1 MRRGELP
8 LSSLPAW
15 CMLNNITF
23 AGVSAA
29 DTEAKGL
36 GLIAEETL
44 NNADNE
50 IPALL
55 TIPKGV
61 ILSAAGVEEYAKEN
75 KEFRQLLDV
84 AGHQSLRGDILL
96 FLLTQLVLSSPD
108 YTGGQ
113 GATTAWT
120 QYLKLLPS
128 HVPVPTM
135 WSESELSLLRGTSL
149 ESAISAKFA
158 ALTKEFDHIRN
169 ATTNLVQWSALFEN
183 EVITLS
189 DWIWLDALYRS
200 RSLALPRS
208 GESMVPCLDL
218 ANHSSPATAYF
229 EENSEDEVLLLLR
242 EGANVLAQDEI
253 TIDYGHDKSA
263 AEMLFSYGFIDPA
276 STAQSVVLPV
286 ESMEDDPL
294 AKAKLYAFGSAPIL
308 KISDS
313 DTGVPQWNAPFI
325 YLMCLNDE
333 DGLHFKVSQ
342 STDGSHDL
350 RMFWQETDVTENAG
364 AMETLIQRHALCQ
377 VFRLR
382 AVAVA
387 LGIIQEH
394 LEVLAVERVPTGT
407 ERPDISQAASRL
419 RILEKDLFETTF
431 QMLEQERTRLFE
443 DESVTAYL
451 AAMNSTQNDDIDEE
465 DFA

>member
-1 MRRGELP
+1 MRRGEFP

-23 AGVSAA
+23 SGASAA
-29 DTEAKGL
+29 DTEARGL
-36 GLIAEETL
+36 GLIAEENI
-44 NNADNE
+44 NNEDNE
-50 IPALL
+50 LPALL

-61 ILSAAGVEEYAKEN
+61 ILSAAGVEDYAKEN

-120 QYLKLLPS
+120 QYFKLLPS

-169 ATTNLVQWSALFEN
+169 ATTDLVQWSVLFEN

-200 RSLALPRS
+200 RSLALPKS
-208 GESMVPCLDL
+208 GESMVPYLDL

-242 EGANVLAQDEI
+242 EGANILAQDEI

-263 AEMLFSYGFIDPA
+263 AEMLFSYGFIDSA
-276 STAQSVVLPV
+276 ATAQSVVLPV
-286 ESMEDDPL
+286 ESMDDDPL
-294 AKAKLYAFGSAPIL
+294 AKAKLYTFGSAPVL

-313 DTGVPQWNAPFI
+313 NTGVPQWDAPFI

-350 RMFWQETDVTENAG
+350 RMFWQDADVTENAG
-364 AMETLIQRHALCQ
+364 AMETLIQGHDLYQ

-382 AVAVA
+382 AITIA
-387 LGIIQEH
+387 LGMIQEQ
-394 LEVLAVERVPTGT
+394 LEVLAIEGVLVGT
-407 ERPDISQAASRL
+407 ERSAISQGASRL
-419 RILEKDLFETTF
+419 RVVEKDLFERTF
-431 QMLEQERTRLFE
+431 QMLEEERNQLFE
-443 DESVTAYL
+443 DESVRAYL
-451 AAMNSTQNDDIDEE
+451 AAINNTQNEDIDEE